1 MGLHIPGTE
10 TAGNAGRGRETIL
23 DSVAPRGGAALRDDT
38 GRVTGALRRAVE
50 AEGRF
55 RSIVDEAQPGRM
67 QEAAAQFGKVPKSAL
82 SGSTDPVEQAAVVG
96 QLDLGMALH
105 EDRLRLR
112 AMKDRAQEMQQLREE
127 RMAGMLRDAGDAGG
141 MAGMS
146 ASPELQQRA
155 FGHLS
160 NALLSMEQT
169 YRATG
174 QALGEAR
181 EATDQRIR
189 STRSGM
195 TGAFLARMAQD
206 NPSHAHALLGQLGGT
221 LEESDLEK
229 TRSAVKSAVENHA
242 ISMLEERFRRHDG
255 VDYDGALGDL
265 AGMADMPEFDDTSRN
280 TVRERL
286 EMNRARQAYQKG
298 KDDAA
303 QRAQT
308 FEAFYKA
315 VDEGD
320 VQAART
326 LLDRDFALDE
336 KVRGRMRESLKV
348 DKWETKPDALIKT
361 VERIGKGEI
370 KDAYMIVPDR
380 DMSHADA
387 SALRD
392 LLDRKGTRADLENR
406 MFHRGV
412 ENVLGKMEGAKAED
426 KAGAV
431 RTLFAALKD
440 SRDKGEDTVLLFTP
454 GKKGNIIDSVTTAYG
469 MGNAMAEDERGPLW
483 SRGGVGQSEEMTP
496 PGLYP
501 DGTGRGKARSGNG
514 EHGGGGPDRN
524 RPDRDLPD
532 PDRPNRKHP
541 DRKHLDRKHLDRFN
555 PDLLRPESLPDTGSG
570 GVTKPP
576 AGTGGLSRGSALFGK
591 PDGIPEV
598 SFLPGIIGN
607 DSPGMV
613 EKL

>member
-1 MGLHIPGTE
+1 MGLHIPGSE
-10 TAGNAGRGRETIL
+10 TVGNAGRGKETLL
-23 DSVAPRGGAALRDDT
+23 DSVAQRGGTALRDDT

-221 LEESDLEK
+221 LEEHDLEK

-242 ISMLEERFRRHDG
+242 ISTLEERFRRDDG

-286 EMNRARQAYQKG
+286 EMSRARQAYQKG

-308 FEAFYKA
+308 FEGFYKA

-320 VQAART
+320 VQVART
-326 LLDRDFALDE
+326 LLDRDSALDE
-336 KVRGRMRESLKV
+336 KVRGRMRESLKA

-361 VERIGKGEI
+361 VDLIGKGKI

-387 SALRD
+387 SVLRD
-392 LLDRKGTRADLENR
+392 LMDRKGPRADLENR

-412 ENVLGKMEGAKAED
+412 ETVLGQMDGAKPED
-426 KAGAV
+426 KAAAV

-440 SRDKGEDTVLLFTP
+440 SRDKGEDAVLLFTP
-454 GKKGNIIDSVTTAYG
+454 GKKGNIIDGMTTAYG
-469 MGNAMAEDERGPLW
+469 TGKKMAEDEKGPLW
-483 SRGGVGQSEEMTP
+483 SHGGLGKPEEKVP
-496 PGLYP
+496 RLYP
-501 DGTGRGKARSGNG
+501 DGTGWGKDRSGNG
-514 EHGGGGPDRN
+514 EQGSGGADSNRPDSN

-532 PDRPNRKHP
+532 PDRPNRKRP
-541 DRKHLDRKHLDRFN
+541 DRKHLDRFN
-555 PDLLRPESLPDTGSG
+555 PDLLRPELLPDTGSG

-576 AGTGGLSRGSALFGK
+576 AGTGGLSRGSALFEK
-591 PDGIPEV
+591 PDGIPVV
-598 SFLPGIIGN
+598 SFLPGIIGD
-607 DSPGMV
+607 DSTYMV